1 MLKHRK
7 NRARTLNS
15 KHFPLAGKTSF
26 RYNPLMSQKPSAKSP
41 KSGSRTVFWWV
52 VWIVLTIGS
61 FFLASAFWT
70 PVIAKYFGS
79 VRETKASVLWVVS
92 VFGTWMLF
100 LLPLMIVM
108 YQKVDKVY
116 DDARIRREK
125 SALRF
130 RSIFVE
136 ESRRVVSEKISS
148 QLKTW
153 PQTIDGGYLA
163 HVILKNGQKVPN
175 VFIRD
180 GREILGVYDVSEFS
194 FEASDVVGVEPVE
207 FSKNPAFLANQ
218 WLRLDGVAP
227 PA

>member
-1 MLKHRK
+1 M
-7 NRARTLNS
+7 
-15 KHFPLAGKTSF
+15 P
-26 RYNPLMSQKPSAKSP
+26 QKSSP
-41 KSGSRTVFWWV
+41 KSSKGGSQTVFWWV
-52 VWIVLTIGS
+52 VWITLTIGS

-100 LLPLMIVM
+100 LLPLMVIM
-108 YQKVDKVY
+108 YQKVDKAY

-125 SALRF
+125 NALRF

-136 ESRRVVSEKISS
+136 ESRRRLSENISS
-148 QLKTW
+148 ELKTW
-153 PQTIDGGYLA
+153 PQTIDGGHLA
-163 HVILKNGQKVPN
+163 HAVLKDGRRVPN

-180 GREILGVYDVSEFS
+180 AREILGVYDASEFS
-194 FEASDVVGVEPVE
+194 FEASDVVSVEPVD

-227 PA
+227 PS